1 MAAKQI
7 QNNINSVT
15 ISYNGKQNEFDKF
28 LESIIK
34 NYVFNNDISVCEN
47 SVPYNA
53 KALAFEIENFSAK
66 AGH

>member
-7 QNNINSVT
+7 QNNINNVT

-34 NYVFNNDISVCEN
+34 NYVFNNNITITPENNSYRLDIE
-47 SVPYNA
+47 
-53 KALAFEIENFSAK
+53 KEL
-66 AGH
+66 

>member
-15 ISYNGKQNEFDKF
+15 ISYNGKKKEFDKF

-34 NYVFNNDISVCEN
+34 NYVFNNNITITPENNSYRLDIE
-47 SVPYNA
+47 
-53 KALAFEIENFSAK
+53 KEL
-66 AGH
+66 

>member
-15 ISYNGKQNEFDKF
+15 ISYNGKQKEFDKF

-34 NYVFNNDISVCEN
+34 NYLFNNDISVCEN
-47 SVPYNA
+47 NIPY
-53 KALAFEIENFSAK
+53 KLDIKKEL
-66 AGH
+66 

>member
-7 QNNINSVT
+7 QNNINSVK

-34 NYVFNNDISVCEN
+34 NYVFNNNISVSNEN
-47 SVPYNA
+47 TSYQ
-53 KALAFEIENFSAK
+53 LDIEK
-66 AGH
+66 EL

>member
-15 ISYNGKQNEFDKF
+15 IFYNRKQKEFDKF

-34 NYVFNNDISVCEN
+34 NYVFTNNISVCEN
-47 SVPYNA
+47 SIPY
-53 KALAFEIENFSAK
+53 KLDIEK
-66 AGH
+66 EL

>member
-1 MAAKQI
+1 MAAKEI

-34 NYVFNNDISVCEN
+34 NYVFNNNITITPENNSYRLDIE
-47 SVPYNA
+47 
-53 KALAFEIENFSAK
+53 KEL
-66 AGH
+66 

>member
-15 ISYNGKQNEFDKF
+15 ISYNGKQKEFEKF

-47 SVPYNA
+47 NIPY
-53 KALAFEIENFSAK
+53 KLDIEK
-66 AGH
+66 EL

>member
-15 ISYNGKQNEFDKF
+15 IFYNGKQKEFDKF

-34 NYVFNNDISVCEN
+34 NYVFNNDIIVSSEN
-47 SVPYNA
+47 NSYR
-53 KALAFEIENFSAK
+53 LDFEKEL
-66 AGH
+66 

>member
-7 QNNINSVT
+7 QNNINSIK

-34 NYVFNNDISVCEN
+34 NYVFNNNISVCEN
-47 SVPYNA
+47 NVQNT
-53 KALAFEIENFSAK
+53 LDIEK
-66 AGH
+66 EL

>member
-15 ISYNGKQNEFDKF
+15 ISYNGKQKEFDKF

-34 NYVFNNDISVCEN
+34 NYVFDNNISVCEN
-47 SVPYNA
+47 NIPY
-53 KALAFEIENFSAK
+53 KLDFEKEL
-66 AGH
+66 

>member
-15 ISYNGKQNEFDKF
+15 IFYNGKQKEFDKF

-47 SVPYNA
+47 NVPY
-53 KALAFEIENFSAK
+53 KLDIEK
-66 AGH
+66 EL

>member
-7 QNNINSVT
+7 QNNINSIK

-34 NYVFNNDISVCEN
+34 NYVFNNNISVCEN
-47 SVPYNA
+47 NIPNT
-53 KALAFEIENFSAK
+53 LDIEK
-66 AGH
+66 EL

>member
-15 ISYNGKQNEFDKF
+15 ISYNGKKKEFDEF

-34 NYVFNNDISVCEN
+34 NYVFNNNITITPENNSYRLDIE
-47 SVPYNA
+47 
-53 KALAFEIENFSAK
+53 KEL
-66 AGH
+66 

>member
-15 ISYNGKQNEFDKF
+15 VSYNGKQKEFDRF

-34 NYVFNNDISVCEN
+34 NYVFNNDISVCGN
-47 SVPYNA
+47 NISY
-53 KALAFEIENFSAK
+53 KLDIEK
-66 AGH
+66 EL

>member
-15 ISYNGKQNEFDKF
+15 ISYNGKQKEFDNF

-34 NYVFNNDISVCEN
+34 NYVFDNNISINENNIPYKLDIE
-47 SVPYNA
+47 
-53 KALAFEIENFSAK
+53 KEL
-66 AGH
+66 

>member
-1 MAAKQI
+1 MAAKEI

-15 ISYNGKQNEFDKF
+15 VSYNGKQQKFDKF

-47 SVPYNA
+47 NIPYKLDNE
-53 KALAFEIENFSAK
+53 KEL
-66 AGH
+66 

>member
-7 QNNINSVT
+7 QNNLNSVK

-34 NYVFNNDISVCEN
+34 NYVFNNNISVSSEN
-47 SVPYNA
+47 NSYQ
-53 KALAFEIENFSAK
+53 LDIEK
-66 AGH
+66 EL

>member
-15 ISYNGKQNEFDKF
+15 IFYNGKQKEFDKF

-34 NYVFNNDISVCEN
+34 NYVFNNNITITPENNSYRLDIE
-47 SVPYNA
+47 
-53 KALAFEIENFSAK
+53 KEL
-66 AGH
+66 